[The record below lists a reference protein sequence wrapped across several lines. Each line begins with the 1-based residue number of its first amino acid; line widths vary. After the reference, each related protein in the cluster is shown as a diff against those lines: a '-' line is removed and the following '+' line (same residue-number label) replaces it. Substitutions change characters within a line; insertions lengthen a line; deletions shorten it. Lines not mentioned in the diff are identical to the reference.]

1 MDITQLN
8 GLAILVASL
17 AAFALGGLWYGPL
30 FGKQWQRLAE
40 LTDEEI
46 RQGQPGKIYAGAF
59 CLNLVMAT
67 ALALLLQLHPSPDLT
82 TGINTGV
89 LLALSFIATSIGIN
103 YLFLH
108 RPMAQ
113 YLIEAGYM
121 VALMALMGAILG
133 VWR

>member
-1 MDITQLN
+1 MDISQLN
-8 GLAILVASL
+8 GLAILLAAL

-30 FGKQWQRLAE
+30 FGKPWQRLAE
-40 LTDEEI
+40 LSDEDI
-46 RQGQPGKIYAGAF
+46 RQGHPGKIYGGAF

-67 ALALLLQLHPSPDLT
+67 ALALLLQVHPTPDLV
-82 TGINTGV
+82 TGINMGV
-89 LLALSFIATSIGIN
+89 LVALCFIATSIGIN
-103 YLFLH
+103 YLFQQ

-133 VWR
+133 LWR